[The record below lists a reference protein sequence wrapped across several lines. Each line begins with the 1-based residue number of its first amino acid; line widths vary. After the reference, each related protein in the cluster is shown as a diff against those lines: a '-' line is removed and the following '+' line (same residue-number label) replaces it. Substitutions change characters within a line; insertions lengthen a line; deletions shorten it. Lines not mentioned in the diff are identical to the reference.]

1 MDNRNK
7 FRYRFRHKISGKESY
22 FDTWCY
28 GNIDNQI
35 FTYLNDLSKMCLVG
49 VSNDTHELIEVIW
62 LYTNKTIWRNKN
74 V

>member
-28 GNIDNQI
+28 GSIHEQI
-35 FTYLNDLSKMCLVG
+35 ELYRKDLKQMCLQN
-49 VSNDTHELIEVIW
+49 VSNVTHDLIEVIW
-62 LYTNKTIWRNKN
+62 LMNNVTIWKED
-74 V
+74 